1 MDFESSDVSYMNSM
15 LILILSNFLQVPI
28 IISGLLAIKLPE
40 TYNENLPQTIKGA
53 IDMEKRQQEAR
64 VNEGFEME

>member
-64 VNEGFEME
+64 TNEGFEME

>member
-1 MDFESSDVSYMNSM
+1 MDLKALQSSGVSDT
-15 LILILSNFLQVPI
+15 LVCKFLQVPI

>member
-1 MDFESSDVSYMNSM
+1 MDFESSGVY
-15 LILILSNFLQVPI
+15 LIYYICKSLQVPI

>member
-1 MDFESSDVSYMNSM
+1 MDFESSGVY
-15 LILILSNFLQVPI
+15 LIYICKFLQVPI

>member
-1 MDFESSDVSYMNSM
+1 MDFESSGVYLIYMCK
-15 LILILSNFLQVPI
+15 FLQVPI

>member
-1 MDFESSDVSYMNSM
+1 M
-15 LILILSNFLQVPI
+15 
-28 IISGLLAIKLPE
+28 SGLLAIKLPE

>member
-1 MDFESSDVSYMNSM
+1 MDFESSGVYLIYICNS
-15 LILILSNFLQVPI
+15 LQVPI